1 MLARLFL
8 LFTLVPVIELY
19 ILIRIGGTIGASN
32 TVLLVIATAVLGAV
46 LVRRE
51 GTRTL
56 RQISE
61 SLSRGIVPAEEMI
74 DGLLIFGGGVLLL
87 TPGVL
92 TDVFALWLLV
102 PFTRTLFKRWLRKK
116 FDRMIASGNIQLHFH
131 DGSPRP
137 R

>member
-8 LFTLVPVIELY
+8 LFTVIPIIELY
-19 ILIRIGGTIGASN
+19 ILIRIGGTVGAAN
-32 TVLLVIATAVLGAV
+32 TVFLVVATALLGAI

-61 SLSRGIVPAEEMI
+61 SLSRGVVPAEEMI

-92 TDVFALWLLV
+92 TDVVALWLLV

-116 FDRMIASGNIQLHFH
+116 FDHMVASGNIQLHFH
-131 DGSPRP
+131 DGSPRS